1 MITTTAP
8 IRPLANEEITDEM
21 IDILAW
27 RLIAYYGGPDEAIK
41 ALS

>member
-1 MITTTAP
+1 VITATPTQ
-8 IRPLANEEITDEM
+8 PLDNEEITDEM

-27 RLIAYYGGPDEAIK
+27 RLIAHYGGPDEAIK

>member
-1 MITTTAP
+1 VITATP
-8 IRPLANEEITDEM
+8 VHRLDSEEITDEM

-27 RLIAYYGGPDEAIK
+27 RLIAHYGGPDKAIK